1 MLSGMERNLRYAAHL
16 QKMVCIPAV
25 SNADPDALNLDAFF
39 KLHRVLEEMYPLVHQ
54 RMTRKVIGKC
64 ALLYHLSAKRTFSA
78 GSKASALAGNER
90 AAAPAG
96 NERAATACNGVLMGK
111 DPLMFIAHQD
121 VVPAGDPGQWK
132 YPPYA
137 AEIHDGLIYGRGTTD
152 SKCNIQAYMDALEEL
167 LEEGFEPDYD
177 LYFGFGYNEES
188 GSPEPAARLIADEL
202 KRRGVQMGMILDEC
216 GGIFSDHAT
225 IYTCEKGYVD
235 LEISVSGKGGHSAR
249 PFAGSPVAKIAEAIL
264 AIEQH
269 PMPFRMTETV
279 RQELAMKPGLTEK
292 KEEYYALTH
301 STAITTIVQAG
312 ELANVIPAKASAVV
326 NCRLLPG
333 ETVEELIAYMKSI
346 LPEGIDVRLIQGN
359 DAPPESKIGTSGYKK
374 IEEVIGEMY
383 PGMPLIPE
391 MLLGGTDSRYY
402 SDVCPSGS
410 IYRFTGLSCDPRW
423 ENTSHLVDERIPVD
437 ILAANVDFYKRL
449 MQAY

>member
-1 MLSGMERNLRYAAHL
+1 
-16 QKMVCIPAV
+16 
-25 SNADPDALNLDAFF
+25 
-39 KLHRVLEEMYPLVHQ
+39 MYPLVHQ
-54 RMTRKVIGKC
+54 RMTCEVIGKC
-64 ALLYHLSAKRTFSA
+64 ALLYHLPAAGHIPVRGESSAPADNAPAT
-78 GSKASALAGNER
+78 
-90 AAAPAG
+90 PAG
-96 NERAATACNGVLMGK
+96 NETAADACDVGTVRK
-111 DPLMFIAHQD
+111 DPLMLIAHQD

-137 AEIHDGLIYGRGTTD
+137 AEIHNGLIYGRGTTD
-152 SKCNIQAYMDALEEL
+152 SKCNIEAYMDALEEL

-216 GGIFSDHAT
+216 GGIFQEQDAAAGGDELSTSMEEEIIAAPGATSGAEGAAPCAAGRYAT

-235 LEISVSGKGGHSAR
+235 LELSVTGKGGHSAR
-249 PFAGSPVAKIAEAIL
+249 PFAWAPVAKIAEAIL

-279 RQELAMKPGLTEK
+279 RQELSMKPGLREK

-301 STAITTIVQAG
+301 STAITTIVRAG

-346 LPEGIDVRLIQGN
+346 LPEGVDVRLIQGN
-359 DAPPESKIGTSGYKK
+359 DAPSESKIGTRGYRK
-374 IEEVIGEMY
+374 IEAVLEDMH

-410 IYRFTGLSCDPRW
+410 IYRFTGLTCDSRW
-423 ENTSHLVDERIPVD
+423 ENTSHLVDERIPID
-437 ILAANVDFYKRL
+437 ILSANVDFYKRL
-449 MQAY
+449 MRIY

>member
-202 KRRGVQMGMILDEC
+202 KRRGVQMG
-216 GGIFSDHAT
+216 T
-225 IYTCEKGYVD
+225 
-235 LEISVSGKGGHSAR
+235 
-249 PFAGSPVAKIAEAIL
+249 
-264 AIEQH
+264 
-269 PMPFRMTETV
+269 
-279 RQELAMKPGLTEK
+279 
-292 KEEYYALTH
+292 
-301 STAITTIVQAG
+301 
-312 ELANVIPAKASAVV
+312 IPAKASAVV

-410 IYRFTGLSCDPRW
+410 IYRFTGLSYDARW

-449 MQAY
+449 MRTY